1 MRFASTLEK
10 ETLDALAARVYDL
23 GKEPTAAL
31 ARTVRREL
39 IDANAY
45 LKTIDRV
52 PAGTLVA
59 VPAIEGA
66 PFGEHA
72 REPDAVAL
80 SVAAGQLPGA
90 VALMRS
96 VIADVLRAEAT
107 DAREATGFLRS
118 TEVKQLARDD
128 EQLKAELPGL
138 VTAASARADRAAQL
152 ETYSTGAFAQ
162 VESDLADLMHAFG

>member
-23 GKEPTAAL
+23 GKQPTATL

-39 IDANAY
+39 IDANPY
-45 LKTIDRV
+45 LKTIGYV

-72 REPDAVAL
+72 REPDPVAL

-96 VIADVLRAEAT
+96 VIADALGAEAT

-118 TEVKQLARDD
+118 AEVKQLARDD
-128 EQLKAELPGL
+128 EQLKTELPGL
-138 VTAASARADRAAQL
+138 VEAASDRADRAGQL
-152 ETYSTGAFAQ
+152 KAYTTGAFAQ
-162 VESDLADLMHAFG
+162 VESDLADLIRGFG